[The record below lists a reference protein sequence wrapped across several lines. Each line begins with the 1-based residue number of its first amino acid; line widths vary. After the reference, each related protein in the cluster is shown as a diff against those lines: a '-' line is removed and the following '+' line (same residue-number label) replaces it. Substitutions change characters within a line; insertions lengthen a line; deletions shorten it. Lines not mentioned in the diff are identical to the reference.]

1 MKPSSLSILISEE
14 ASIKGHVY
22 IARSTRRID
31 EGSPS
36 TILSIFFCEATSH
49 LEKKRRL

>member
-14 ASIKGHVY
+14 ASTKVHVS
-22 IARSTRRID
+22 IARSSRIID

-36 TILSIFFCEATSH
+36 TYKI
-49 LEKKRRL
+49 